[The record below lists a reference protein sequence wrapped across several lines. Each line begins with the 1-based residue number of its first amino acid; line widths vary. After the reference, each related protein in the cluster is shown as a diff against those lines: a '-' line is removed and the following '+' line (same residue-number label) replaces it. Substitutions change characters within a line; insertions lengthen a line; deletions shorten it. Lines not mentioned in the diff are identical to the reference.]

1 MWHDVWKYIQLRIS
15 TQKPVFATFEFY
27 SNTESEGA
35 GGHFLWRWPVSF
47 LYVSNFLLQRSQLYS
62 YCPGKCLLSMWPK
75 DPILLAEIFPQ
86 ILHLNSP
93 FRVVPESCKE
103 NWSKPVNIFGLSKA
117 CLPSAFPWLSI
128 SLSYSIPKTLNQLK
142 DVLKEHF
149 NCIAEQEIWPC
160 TRGSTRLRISE
171 YFGFQWQTFGTWTLG
186 WLNGLVEKSSF

>member
-142 DVLKEHF
+142 DVLKNILTALQSKKFDPAREAPPDSEFPSILGF
-149 NCIAEQEIWPC
+149 NGRLLAEILSVLP
-160 TRGSTRLRISE
+160 R
-171 YFGFQWQTFGTWTLG
+171 
-186 WLNGLVEKSSF
+186 V